1 SKELGYENYI
11 LFRSKLNKL
20 SYTFSYAF
28 KNNVGTEYLNS
39 LFTNAKVTKPVT
51 DVIELSV
58 KINFLDNNEIYIN
71 NILVED
77 SLWERPKSKL
87 IFLYL
92 LLKTYNKK
100 DISKELIINELFYNT
115 NSNNLNAVIDVELNK
130 VRKSLQTFFSRT
142 ISGFNAKDVLGVKD
156 KKYTVLNEKYNINF
170 YIDIYEFLKNCE
182 SNLIENNELAVS
194 LFKNEFL
201 PNVYLTWVEDMR
213 ENLKFNFQKLT
224 ANLLNHYQKNKR
236 FDKYINLLEK
246 LYLLDPSDENVTNE
260 LLSIHFKTNDFSKMK
275 FIYELHRK
283 ALKKDYDISEER
295 YVKYF
300 NDIKSR
306 YKI

>member
-1 SKELGYENYI
+1 
-11 LFRSKLNKL
+11 
-20 SYTFSYAF
+20 
-28 KNNVGTEYLNS
+28 
-39 LFTNAKVTKPVT
+39 
-51 DVIELSV
+51 
-58 KINFLDNNEIYIN
+58 
-71 NILVED
+71 
-77 SLWERPKSKL
+77 
-87 IFLYL
+87 
-92 LLKTYNKK
+92 
-100 DISKELIINELFYNT
+100 
-115 NSNNLNAVIDVELNK
+115 
-130 VRKSLQTFFSRT
+130 
-142 ISGFNAKDVLGVKD
+142 
-156 KKYTVLNEKYNINF
+156 
-170 YIDIYEFLKNCE
+170 
-182 SNLIENNELAVS
+182 
-194 LFKNEFL
+194 
-201 PNVYLTWVEDMR
+201 VEDMR